1 MSQRVK
7 RSLKSDD
14 GPVPTKRRK
23 GRPTVDDDD
32 SASIADSM
40 GAWASRSQDSIKPP
54 NIYNRTVAEAPAE
67 LFRKDLISAM
77 KLADSEPLTADEYWV
92 IGDQWK
98 QEWERGVQV
107 PVNPDSL
114 PGPSVTQVSHCSY
127 AAKPGHEFKL
137 PKSKYVAICKDD
149 SFDPETHILSDTP
162 AKAEKACSYDLD
174 DTDAAWLQ
182 ILNGERAAMGLVPI
196 KEDQV
201 ERVME
206 ELEMRCWDKIQTIV
220 KTEESLGIEF
230 DENVICDVC
239 RSPDSEESN
248 EMVFCDSC
256 NICVHQACYG
266 ITTIPSGQWLCR
278 TCALGKRPEC
288 VLCPNKMGAMKS
300 TQSGSKW
307 AHVSCS
313 LWIPEV
319 SIGSVEKME
328 PITKISSIPQSR
340 WALICVLCR
349 ERVGACIQCSVKSCK
364 TAYHVTCAFKHGL
377 EMRAIIEDDAADD
390 GVKLRSYCQK
400 HSVTS
405 KDKKS
410 SASSEDDESKRK
422 KRKDMTSEEK
432 NQARAAKLQEIEA
445 EFDKHVAHTDV
456 KQCLDVDPD
465 GILYIYNYWKLKRRA
480 GGNKPFLAP
489 KSDDVDLL
497 SQKQEQADLDKMRMF
512 VQLRQDLE
520 RVRNLCYMVS
530 RREKLSRTFFRMRE
544 QTFHKQAAV
553 LSDPHCSLSSLEVQ
567 AVIEANHGPSIYDRL
582 YSHITADSCSSDFEM
597 ILARISGLDVPEDS
611 EKLKTSELNGL
622 VKSSGRRSGM
632 DNPYKRTYMNGA
644 SRRRSSI
651 YNSMS
656 SGSETDSGAQRR
668 KDSRLGLDSSASSTE
683 HSLERKPLRDRNET
697 KTVSPSPAKSP
708 HKSSRKSAAMLGL
721 DSGAS
726 STEEEKSSSR
736 KGGRLRSPPSS
747 SKLNEESTSH
757 STSSKSRLVSLGLD
771 SDGSSTEEE
780 KPKHEDSKKSRNR
793 KKPNASLKKSAEK
806 DKPGSKAA
814 TMARLGLDSNGSSTD
829 DEKPVR
835 KLSTDAS
842 APSKRRGRKPPVT
855 PARVRKDTSS
865 DDEDAVKRNK
875 GSQLRNNLRKVG
887 PESDVKMSVS
897 EDSDN
902 DLLIRSSSKTDNK
915 KFAAIYSD
923 SDSDASKDE
932 SSSNMTADHH
942 QNMMRTKGAMKEFS
956 GFASKSGNK
965 SPKKSSKVKSKDDK
979 LADDVSKDKENIKSK
994 KKDNAPTD
1002 LIVPQR
1008 QAAKKASESI
1018 QKVSQSR
1025 LKDFDVDREL
1035 SSKQI
1040 PSEPEKTKSKSK
1052 AKEEDKKSKSG
1063 RDGKLPPDIYEFD
1076 KDPDAAEIL
1085 AYVPQRQAAKKAN
1098 EHMKTG
1104 IKKTEK
1110 DAADSPRMEKGKK
1123 ETEVDKSKKQ
1133 DARKQESRSNKLS
1146 KSSSS
1151 SSSSSTSS
1159 SSSSGS
1165 SSTSSSSSESDSESR
1180 SKSPV
1185 KKDVKSEKISEPVS
1199 ELKKVSA
1206 KKEERPF
1213 LGKVPKSSDSSSLD
1227 SDSDSDKEKD
1237 VKKSASRPKLSP
1249 KEKDGSSLQ
1258 MASKT
1263 FRKAP
1268 DKKLKTSA
1276 GRPELELQQPPS
1288 ERDEP
1293 FRSKET
1299 VGGALRTDSRDTSD
1313 RLRSAEGGSAER
1325 RSGGLSDVKE
1335 PDTLKESQQTR
1346 GRTRSKGV
1354 EESPRDRGRMGKQDP
1369 VAQKEQP
1376 KPGKRK
1382 SDESKD
1388 SSPLKEL
1395 GSPIR
1400 RNETPRRGAESSSPS
1415 KEESKSKYSPAEVK
1429 KVSKKIDLQSPEREF
1444 ERRKSTRNASIDS
1457 GSKVLSGDNLSEESK
1472 VLRSP
1477 TTGLRSPS
1485 FRSPKMAPESTIG
1498 LKHDEESLVK
1508 TMNSILTSDKD
1519 TSVITRKKP
1528 SPKKDVQDKNI
1539 LDVSRASSFSS
1550 SSSSSSTSNDDE
1562 ANKDKSS
1569 RSLVPQL
1576 AGDKLLPPVEIDT
1589 KVVDSVHDNIK
1600 HTGLDS
1606 SLDFAVSEP
1615 KKISSRSNSLS
1626 SAPYQQRSIFSPQ
1639 QPKDS
1644 GVSDLFDFQNDLY
1657 AVDETVNDDGFGIPA
1672 NSEDIMR
1679 APLQFSFSNDHLFKD
1694 DTKEDTN
1701 RETQNLLDK
1710 LRQSYAQIKS
1720 QPGTCDMAD
1729 APALPPD
1736 ASCDQADPDIEEVP
1750 VLPKTIEEVNLAD
1763 EVVKS
1768 QTVAPEIT
1776 AGHHLVSSHLGLSS
1790 NTLEVPSL
1798 NKMNMSAHETSNQEP
1813 SFAGY
1818 SCAVEASLSKA
1829 MPVNQ
1834 IIDST
1839 KNVQADERWVPPSGI
1854 VYPDVPKET
1863 QQPPSLPLAT
1873 SQHLDLAQLAR
1884 DPLALSS
1891 QSQMLPLGSQ
1901 PNMQQQSIS
1910 QDLEKSLLQH
1920 EQQPSVPAMGHDQF
1934 ESMAQTPHMDSPLPY
1949 PEIHAQAKWADRQVL
1964 PVRCNS
1970 TTSDDT
1976 DSDDDGHNDAE
1987 PLPTPEAPVPP
1998 SSAELMAPY
2007 AAPSMPYPPCP
2018 MPEAPPYHSY
2028 SEPAPF
2034 VNPLFPPSGFP
2045 GPNIYAPTYG
2055 AFPDHS
2061 HGMMPAM
2068 AQKLEEP
2075 PQQMPAPCT
2084 AAFTSSSHNMAF
2096 TAAMVSPLP
2105 TGTPTGT
2112 PLLPQDPPLTPAAFP
2127 TSTAPPTPSPV
2138 LPHDTQPASTPYSS
2152 QTSLDSQTI
2161 ISASESSHQLP
2172 PVPSQSSKVAASV
2185 GKKTPTKPTRSSPR
2199 VISLQQ
2205 KSPGKSPGKSPR
2217 QETAVIKA
2225 SNQSR
2230 GGTSVKKAPKA
2241 PRQSSQGRGRGRG
2254 RGKGRGSHHGFN
2266 DDFGICSKLA
2276 GTVYDLDFD
2285 DDDMTDSVEN
2295 LRAMRERRKSTDI
2308 HDRRGSESSYQDS
2321 SVSPKFTSPPH
2332 VSSKH
2337 RSTVYQSQNL
2347 SELRPPTPLHDGPSA
2362 ADDDDDDDVAA
2373 SPEPEETPEVNQLQN
2388 FNECVLPGPV
2398 DMRTYNSFEVQQTPA
2413 QTAPFNNL
2421 LGSLSAEQQEPD
2433 IAEDIEKEIQ
2443 AADKEKEKQIEE
2455 PRVCLPE
2462 SRQQLK
2468 MKIKGPFLDPNYAAA
2483 APTVTPMSQQQQ
2495 PAMPAV
2501 APLDSVQ
2508 GPGMAPGS
2516 GMSSASASGT
2526 SNLRRMRKKELLRQ
2540 YCSQD
2545 MNMDDASA
2553 QAMPGHA
2560 VQPTP
2565 PVSRNVIS
2573 IPKAVA
2579 SMTTIPTREDYRAV
2593 VDANMEKKRK
2603 KDKTP
2608 TLSISYAGKNT
2619 TDAPEYE
2626 DSEEFPE
2633 RRRSVGSNGSN
2644 NSFPSGDASQP
2655 LKRRGRAPKNPSVPP
2670 AAAEVAT
2677 TPKLKIK
2684 IGANTAEVALSN
2696 PATEKKNLR
2705 IRPPK
2710 KRQQAAAPCLE
2721 KLFAENMKYRK
2732 EIMKAFGGG
2741 EDDREEPEVVAPV
2754 AKKKKKKKKNSRSSS
2769 PSPSPAIPKVEV
2781 ITNEVAAPK
2790 LIIRFGGK
2798 GNTSSNSTSGG
2809 NAPNA
2814 SVAPSDV
2821 GTPTQERTAE
2831 GQDKNASDSIL
2842 ERLPLLPENQPSG
2855 ETNASQ
2861 DLQQA
2866 PGVGTDPDKSQGGDA
2881 SALRKVRTSKS
2892 ATIPKLKLKLARCE
2906 EGYVRKACAET
2917 VSNPDERASEVVPP
2931 TENVH
2936 NMTDMNSLPLSQD
2949 CEVR

>member
-1 MSQRVK
+1 
-7 RSLKSDD
+7 
-14 GPVPTKRRK
+14 
-23 GRPTVDDDD
+23 
-32 SASIADSM
+32 
-40 GAWASRSQDSIKPP
+40 
-54 NIYNRTVAEAPAE
+54 
-67 LFRKDLISAM
+67 
-77 KLADSEPLTADEYWV
+77 
-92 IGDQWK
+92 
-98 QEWERGVQV
+98 
-107 PVNPDSL
+107 
-114 PGPSVTQVSHCSY
+114 
-127 AAKPGHEFKL
+127 
-137 PKSKYVAICKDD
+137 
-149 SFDPETHILSDTP
+149 
-162 AKAEKACSYDLD
+162 
-174 DTDAAWLQ
+174 
-182 ILNGERAAMGLVPI
+182 
-196 KEDQV
+196 
-201 ERVME
+201 
-206 ELEMRCWDKIQTIV
+206 
-220 KTEESLGIEF
+220 
-230 DENVICDVC
+230 
-239 RSPDSEESN
+239 
-248 EMVFCDSC
+248 
-256 NICVHQACYG
+256 
-266 ITTIPSGQWLCR
+266 
-278 TCALGKRPEC
+278 
-288 VLCPNKMGAMKS
+288 
-300 TQSGSKW
+300 
-307 AHVSCS
+307 
-313 LWIPEV
+313 
-319 SIGSVEKME
+319 
-328 PITKISSIPQSR
+328 
-340 WALICVLCR
+340 
-349 ERVGACIQCSVKSCK
+349 
-364 TAYHVTCAFKHGL
+364 
-377 EMRAIIEDDAADD
+377 
-390 GVKLRSYCQK
+390 
-400 HSVTS
+400 
-405 KDKKS
+405 
-410 SASSEDDESKRK
+410 
-422 KRKDMTSEEK
+422 
-432 NQARAAKLQEIEA
+432 
-445 EFDKHVAHTDV
+445 
-456 KQCLDVDPD
+456 
-465 GILYIYNYWKLKRRA
+465 
-480 GGNKPFLAP
+480 
-489 KSDDVDLL
+489 
-497 SQKQEQADLDKMRMF
+497 
-512 VQLRQDLE
+512 
-520 RVRNLCYMVS
+520 
-530 RREKLSRTFFRMRE
+530 MRE

-553 LSDPHCSLSSLEVQ
+553 LSDPNCSLSALEVQ

-582 YSHITADSCSSDFEM
+582 YSHITSESCSSDFDV
-597 ILARISGLDVPEDS
+597 ILARITGLDVPEDS

-632 DNPYKRTYMNGA
+632 DNPYKRTFMNGGA

-656 SGSETDSGAQRR
+656 SGSETDSGAQPR

-683 HSLERKPLRDRNET
+683 HSLERKPLRDRNES
-697 KTVSPSPAKSP
+697 KTLSPTPAKSP

-736 KGGRLRSPPSS
+736 KAGRLRSPPSS
-747 SKLNEESTSH
+747 SKMNEESTS
-757 STSSKSRLVSLGLD
+757 SKTASRLVSLGLD
-771 SDGSSTEEE
+771 SDASSTEEE

-793 KKPNASLKKSAEK
+793 KKPTASSKKIAEK
-806 DKPGSKAA
+806 EKTGSKAA
-814 TMARLGLDSNGSSTD
+814 TMARLGLDSNGSSTE

-865 DDEDAVKRNK
+865 DDEDAVKKNK

-887 PESDVKMSVS
+887 PDSDVKMSVS

-923 SDSDASKDE
+923 TDSDASKDE

-965 SPKKSSKVKSKDDK
+965 SPKKSTKVKSKDDK

-994 KKDNAPTD
+994 KKDNTPTD

-1035 SSKQI
+1035 LSKQI
-1040 PSEPEKTKSKSK
+1040 SAEPEKTKSKSK

-1063 RDGKLPPDIYEFD
+1063 REGKLPPDVYEFD

-1110 DAADSPRMEKGKK
+1110 DAAEAPRAEKGKK
-1123 ETEVDKSKKQ
+1123 ETEADKLKKPE
-1133 DARKQESRSNKLS
+1133 ARKQEPRSNKLS

-1165 SSTSSSSSESDSESR
+1165 SSSSSSSSESDSESR
-1180 SKSPV
+1180 SKSPA
-1185 KKDVKSEKISEPVS
+1185 KKEVKSEKNSEPVS
-1199 ELKKVSA
+1199 ELKKVPA

-1227 SDSDSDKEKD
+1227 SDSDSDKDKD
-1237 VKKSASRPKLSP
+1237 VKKPTTRPKLSP

-1258 MASKT
+1258 LAGKT

-1288 ERDEP
+1288 ERDES
-1293 FRSKET
+1293 FRSKEGM
-1299 VGGALRTDSRDTSD
+1299 GGALRTDSGDTSD
-1313 RLRSAEGGSAER
+1313 RLRSVESGPAER

-1335 PDTLKESQQTR
+1335 PDSLKESQQAR
-1346 GRTRSKGV
+1346 GRTRSKGA

-1388 SSPLKEL
+1388 PSPLKEL

-1400 RNETPRRGAESSSPS
+1400 RNETPRRGAKSSSPS
-1415 KEESKSKYSPAEVK
+1415 KEESKSKHSPTEVK
-1429 KVSKKIDLQSPEREF
+1429 KVSKKIDLHSPERDF
-1444 ERRKSTRNASIDS
+1444 ERRKSTRNVSIDS
-1457 GSKVLSGDNLSEESK
+1457 GSKVPSGSNLIEESK

-1477 TTGLRSPS
+1477 VSGLRSPS
-1485 FRSPKMAPESTIG
+1485 LRSPKLAPESTIG

-1508 TMNSILTSDKD
+1508 TMNSILTPDKD
-1519 TSVITRKKP
+1519 ISALSKKP
-1528 SPKKDVQDKNI
+1528 SPRKDVQDKNI
-1539 LDVSRASSFSS
+1539 LDASRASSSSS

-1569 RSLVPQL
+1569 QPIGPQL
-1576 AGDKLLPPVEIDT
+1576 ASDKILPPVEIDP
-1589 KVVDSVHDNIK
+1589 KIPESVHDNIK
-1600 HTGLDS
+1600 HS
-1606 SLDFAVSEP
+1606 SLESNIDFSASGQEP

-1720 QPGTCDMAD
+1720 QPGACDASD
-1729 APALPPD
+1729 VPALPP
-1736 ASCDQADPDIEEVP
+1736 DQADPDIEEVP
-1750 VLPKTIEEVNLAD
+1750 VLPKTIEEVNLTD

-1768 QTVAPEIT
+1768 QSAAPEIT
-1776 AGHHLVSSHLGLSS
+1776 VPAGPHVLSSHLGLPS
-1790 NTLEVPSL
+1790 NALEVPSL
-1798 NKMNMSAHETSNQEP
+1798 NKHNVSPYETSNQEP
-1813 SFAGY
+1813 SFTGY
-1818 SCAVEASLSKA
+1818 SCAVEAGMSKA

-1839 KNVQADERWVPPSGI
+1839 KNVQADERWVPPSGS
-1854 VYPDVPKET
+1854 VYPEVPKES

-1873 SQHLDLAQLAR
+1873 PQHQLDLAQLAR

-1891 QSQMLPLGSQ
+1891 QPQHQELLPQANLQQ
-1901 PNMQQQSIS
+1901 PCSMP
-1910 QDLEKSLLQH
+1910 QDSEKSLMH
-1920 EQQPSVPAMGHDQF
+1920 HDQQPSIPGMSHDQF

-1949 PEIHAQAKWADRQVL
+1949 PENIHKWADRQVL

-1976 DSDDDGHNDAE
+1976 DSDDDGHNNAE
-1987 PLPTPEAPVPP
+1987 PLPTPEDPVPP
-1998 SSAELMAPY
+1998 ASTELMAPY
-2007 AAPSMPYPPCP
+2007 SAPSMPYPPCP

-2028 SEPAPF
+2028 SESAPF

-2045 GPNIYAPTYG
+2045 GSNIYAPTYG
-2055 AFPDHS
+2055 AFPDHA
-2061 HGMMPAM
+2061 HGMMPSIRPSEVSSM
-2068 AQKLEEP
+2068 LQKLDEP

-2105 TGTPTGT
+2105 SATPTPS

-2152 QTSLDSQTI
+2152 QTSLGSQTI
-2161 ISASESSHQLP
+2161 ISASEGGHQLP
-2172 PVPSQSSKVAASV
+2172 PVPSQTSKVSSSV

-2217 QETAVIKA
+2217 QEPAVIKT

-2230 GGTSVKKAPKA
+2230 GGASVKKPARA
-2241 PRQSSQGRGRGRG
+2241 PRQGSQGRGRGRG
-2254 RGKGRGSHHGFN
+2254 KGKGRGSHHGFN

-2295 LRAMRERRKSTDI
+2295 LRAMRERRKSTDV
-2308 HDRRGSESSYQDS
+2308 HERKPSESSYQDS
-2321 SVSPKFTSPPH
+2321 SVSPKFTSPSH

-2337 RSTVYQSQNL
+2337 RSTVYQNQNL
-2347 SELRPPTPLHDGPSA
+2347 SELRPPSPIHDGPSA
-2362 ADDDDDDDVAA
+2362 ADDDDDEDVAA
-2373 SPEPEETPEVNQLQN
+2373 SPEPEETPEINQIQN
-2388 FNECVLPGPV
+2388 FNDCVLPGPV
-2398 DMRTYNSFEVQQTPA
+2398 DMRTYNSFEAQQTPA
-2413 QTAPFNNL
+2413 QPAPYNNL
-2421 LGSLSAEQQEPD
+2421 PGSLSTDQQEPD
-2433 IAEDIEKEIQ
+2433 IAEDFEKEIQ

-2468 MKIKGPFLDPNYAAA
+2468 VKIKGPFLDANYAAA

-2516 GMSSASASGT
+2516 ALSSASASGT

-2545 MNMDDASA
+2545 MNMDEASA

-2560 VQPTP
+2560 VQPAP

-2603 KDKTP
+2603 KDKIP
-2608 TLSISYAGKNT
+2608 TLSISYAGKSNMDT
-2619 TDAPEYE
+2619 LDYE
-2626 DSEEFPE
+2626 DVDETPE

-2644 NSFPSGDASQP
+2644 NSFPSGDVSQP
-2655 LKRRGRAPKNPSVPP
+2655 LKRRGRAPRNPAVPSVT
-2670 AAAEVAT
+2670 AEVAT

-2696 PATEKKNLR
+2696 PVAEKKSLR
-2705 IRPPK
+2705 TRPPK

-2721 KLFAENMKYRK
+2721 KLFAESMKYRS

-2769 PSPSPAIPKVEV
+2769 PSPLPTVPKVEV

-2798 GNTSSNSTSGG
+2798 GNTSANSSTAS
-2809 NAPNA
+2809 NA
-2814 SVAPSDV
+2814 SVAPV
-2821 GTPTQERTAE
+2821 EMGMPTQERTTE
-2831 GQDKNASDSIL
+2831 GPDASDSQV
-2842 ERLPLLPENQPSG
+2842 ERLPLLHESQPLG

-2861 DLQQA
+2861 DSLKA
-2866 PGVGTDPDKSQGGDA
+2866 FGVGTDPDKSQTSDA

-2906 EGYVRKACAET
+2906 EGYVRKACSET
-2917 VSNPDERASEVVPP
+2917 VSNPDELKSDVEPP
-2931 TENVH
+2931 PENVH
-2936 NMTDMNSLPLSQD
+2936 NMTDLNSLPLSQD